1 MKVKKYISSLI
12 ISLTVMSYMSSCI
25 DDKGNYDYD
34 KVSEITMEYPSGKPF
49 DQTYEI
55 EFNDSLIIDPQI
67 KISEGIGKDNYYYEW
82 YLAEHNDYNGN
93 IEAHQLSNSDKTS
106 VLRIVLPEKMRIS
119 KKHIVIFKAINSV
132 TGLKYTKSF
141 EVTVKD
147 QLQTGY
153 LALSEKDTGIELDI
167 IASFKKDE
175 VEELTLH
182 TNVLQTKN
190 STFPREGRKPIGIY
204 MFDDIFAPSPTDT
217 NRLRIKYSVYLLTDK
232 NTDRVKPED
241 YSFKEGSY
249 NIRQLCY
256 IPAQYEP
263 REYIAKKIAVRNNTN
278 YYAYM
283 DGNWFFMNLSPTA
296 IFFMLPINMYKGETT
311 TYKTPPF
318 IANTHRGA
326 IIFNEKDNCFMIHK
340 YSTMDIFNSKNLF
353 QTVKIADSSDDAF
366 QFNNPNYELVYL
378 SNVYNVNPNTKYTD
392 VFAIVKDRTTGN
404 YELLT
409 FSMTSSANI
418 VKNSKSRK
426 IIPNTINMPDVKYYS
441 YHPTEP
447 ILYMATEDRVYRI
460 LTTTSSIDV
469 KDITSEVVPA
479 GEKVSCIK
487 NMYNHDTKEKR
498 RPLLAIATYKASG
511 SLDTA
516 GTIKMYEINIQNGDL
531 VLAKHPEEPAK
542 NGYQINMEWTG
553 LGKVVDISYKSK

>member
-1 MKVKKYISSLI
+1 MKLKKYTLSLI
-12 ISLTVMSYMSSCI
+12 ISLTVMSYMPSCI
-25 DDKGNYDYD
+25 DDKGNYDYE
-34 KVSEITMEYPSGKPF
+34 KVSEITMVYPTQTTF
-49 DQTYEI
+49 DPPYEV
-55 EFNDSLIIDPQI
+55 EFNDRLIIDPKI
-67 KISEGIGKDNYYYEW
+67 KISEGKGKDNYYYEW
-82 YLAEHNDYNGN
+82 FLSDDSEGK
-93 IEAHQLSNSDKTS
+93 IEAQLSNSETTP
-106 VLRIVLPEKMRIS
+106 VLNIELPEKMRVS
-119 KKHIVIFKAINSV
+119 KTHIVVFRATNSI

-141 EVTVKD
+141 QVVVKD

-167 IASFKKDE
+167 IASFRRDE

-190 STFPREGRKPIGIY
+190 STFPREGRKPIEICT
-204 MFDDIFAPSPTDT
+204 FNDIFAPSPADP
-217 NRLRIKYSVYLLTDK
+217 NSKRIKYSVYLLTDK

-249 NIRQLCY
+249 NISQLCY
-256 IPAQYEP
+256 IAAQYEP
-263 REYIAKKIAVRNNTN
+263 RQYIAKKMAFRSGEN

-283 DGNWFFMNLSPTA
+283 DGNWFFMNMRTTTV
-296 IFFMLPINMYKGETT
+296 FFMLPVNMYKGQNT
-311 TYKTPPF
+311 TYRTPPF
-318 IANTHRGA
+318 IANVRLGA
-326 IIFNEKDNCFMIHK
+326 VIFNEEDNCFMIHK
-340 YSTMDIFNSKNLF
+340 YGMMDLLNTRNLF
-353 QTVKIADSSDDAF
+353 QTVRLADDPEDAF
-366 QFNNPNYELVYL
+366 KFNNPNYELVYL
-378 SNVYNVNPNTKYTD
+378 SNVYTINVNTNNTD
-392 VFAIVKDRTTGN
+392 VFAIVKDRTTGE

-409 FSMTSSANI
+409 FSMTQSANI

-469 KDITSEVVPA
+469 KDITSEVLPA

-487 NMYNHDTKEKR
+487 NMYNYDKKDKR
-498 RPLLAIATYKASG
+498 RPLLAIATYKTSG

>member
-1 MKVKKYISSLI
+1 MKLKKYTLSLI
-12 ISLTVMSYMSSCI
+12 ISLIVMSYMPSCI
-25 DDKGNYDYD
+25 DDKGNYDYE
-34 KVSEITMEYPSGKPF
+34 KVSEITMVYPPTLY
-49 DQTYEI
+49 DPPYEV
-55 EFNDSLIIDPQI
+55 EFNERLIIDPKI

-82 YLAEHNDYNGN
+82 FLSDDLEGK
-93 IEAHQLSNSDKTS
+93 IEAQLSKSDTTS
-106 VLRIVLPEKMRIS
+106 VLNIELPEKMRVS
-119 KKHIVIFKAINSV
+119 KTHIVVFRATNSI

-141 EVTVKD
+141 QVIVKD

-175 VEELTLH
+175 VEELRLH

-204 MFDDIFAPSPTDT
+204 MFDDIFAPSPTD
-217 NRLRIKYSVYLLTDK
+217 LDSKRIKYSVYLLTDK

-249 NIRQLCY
+249 NISQLCY

-263 REYIAKKIAVRNNTN
+263 GQYIAKKMAFRNNEN

-283 DGNWFFMNLSPTA
+283 NGNWFYMSFRPYT
-296 IFFMLPINMYKGETT
+296 IFFMLPINMYKGQTT
-311 TYKTPPF
+311 TYRTPPF
-318 IANTHRGA
+318 IANVSNGA
-326 IIFNEKDNCFMIHK
+326 VIFNEEDNCFMIHK
-340 YSTMDIFNSKNLF
+340 YRSMDLLNTRNLF
-353 QTVKIADSSDDAF
+353 QTVRLADNPEDAF

-378 SNVYNVNPNTKYTD
+378 SNVYRINPDTKYTD

-404 YELLT
+404 FELLT

-426 IIPNTINMPDVKYYS
+426 IIPNSIHMPDVKYYS

-487 NMYNHDTKEKR
+487 NMYNYDRIESR
-498 RPLLAIATYKASG
+498 RFLLAIATYKASG

-516 GTIKMYEINIQNGDL
+516 GTIKMYEINKQNGDL
-531 VLAKHPEEPAK
+531 ALAKHPEEPAK

-553 LGKVVDISYKSK
+553 LGKVVDISYKNK